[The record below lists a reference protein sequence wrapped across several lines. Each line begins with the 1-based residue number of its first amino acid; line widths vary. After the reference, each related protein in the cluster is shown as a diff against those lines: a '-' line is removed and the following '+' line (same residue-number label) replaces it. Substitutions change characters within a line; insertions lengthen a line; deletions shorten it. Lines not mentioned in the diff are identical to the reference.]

1 VAIQKKMINV
11 EASVRL
17 LTGPQRPA
25 GGGWYELFACFPDLE
40 YISRFHGREVLLAS
54 REIHFFCFATSP
66 PVSAAASMDIYTD
79 LKDIRI
85 PFPRAH
91 VTIGNFDGVHLG
103 HQKLFDQVVAR
114 ARQDKGTSVAVTFDP
129 HPLKVLSPLG
139 IRLLSTTPQKI
150 ELIERAGIDVLVI
163 IPFNREVAAIT
174 AMDFV
179 DQVLLARIGMKDL
192 VVGYDYAMGKG
203 RQGDTAFLQHQGAT
217 KDFSVMVMP
226 AHFEQGQLVS
236 STRIREL
243 VAAGKMR
250 DVRRLL
256 GRYYQ
261 IRGDVQ
267 WGRQRGGKL
276 LGFPTAN
283 LCISEEDLCPKRGVY
298 VTQVI
303 YDGKQYG
310 GVSNI
315 GYNPTFGDTA
325 LVAETHIF
333 DFNADIY
340 GRPLKINLLRHLRG
354 EITFNGI
361 EELAAQ
367 IRKDIVVAQKVLAKE
382 REKRLIAY
390 HRDSGEAASGLSDGD
405 RLR

>member
-1 VAIQKKMINV
+1 M
-11 EASVRL
+11 E
-17 LTGPQRPA
+17 
-25 GGGWYELFACFPDLE
+25 
-40 YISRFHGREVLLAS
+40 
-54 REIHFFCFATSP
+54 
-66 PVSAAASMDIYTD
+66 IYTD
-79 LKDIRI
+79 LNDIRH
-85 PFPRAH
+85 PFPQAH

-114 ARQDKGTSVAVTFDP
+114 ARQNKGTSVAITFDP
-129 HPLKVLSPLG
+129 HPLKVLSPQG
-139 IRLLSTTPQKI
+139 IRLISTTPQKI

-163 IPFNREVAAIT
+163 IPFNREVAVTT
-174 AMDFV
+174 AVDFV
-179 DQVLLARIGMKDL
+179 DEVLVRRVGIRDL

-203 RQGDTAFLQHQGAT
+203 RQGDTAFLERQGAE
-217 KDFSVMVMP
+217 KGFSVTVMP
-226 AHFEQGQLVS
+226 AYYEQGMLVS

-283 LCISEEDLCPKRGVY
+283 LSLSEEDLCPKRGVY

-315 GYNPTFGDTA
+315 GYNPTFGETS

-333 DFNADIY
+333 DFSADIY
-340 GRPLKINLLRHLRG
+340 GRPLRINLLRHLRG
-354 EITFNGI
+354 EITFSGP
-361 EELAAQ
+361 EALARQ
-367 IRKDIVVAQKVLAKE
+367 IRKDIEVAQKVLAKE
-382 REKRLIAY
+382 RQKKLIAY
-390 HRDSGEAASGLSDGD
+390 TQSSAL
-405 RLR
+405 

>member
-1 VAIQKKMINV
+1 M
-11 EASVRL
+11 E
-17 LTGPQRPA
+17 
-25 GGGWYELFACFPDLE
+25 
-40 YISRFHGREVLLAS
+40 
-54 REIHFFCFATSP
+54 
-66 PVSAAASMDIYTD
+66 IYTD

-114 ARQDKGTSVAVTFDP
+114 ARQDKGTSVAITFDP
-129 HPLKVLSPLG
+129 HPLKVLGPQG
-139 IRLLSTTPQKI
+139 IRLISTTPQKI
-150 ELIERAGIDVLVI
+150 ELIQRAGIDVLVI
-163 IPFNREVAAIT
+163 IPFNREIALTT
-174 AMDFV
+174 AVEFV
-179 DQVLLARIGMKDL
+179 DEVLVRCIGIQDL
-192 VVGYDYAMGKG
+192 VVGYDYALGKG
-203 RQGDTAFLQHQGAT
+203 RQGDTAFLQSQGAE
-217 KDFSVMVMP
+217 KGFSVMVMP
-226 AHFEQGQLVS
+226 AHYVQGMLVS

-250 DVRRLL
+250 DVHRLL

-333 DFNADIY
+333 DFNTDIY

-354 EITFNGI
+354 EIAFTGP
-361 EELAAQ
+361 EALARQ
-367 IRKDIVVAQKVLAKE
+367 IRKDIEVAQKVLAIE
-382 REKRLIAY
+382 RQKKLITYA
-390 HRDSGEAASGLSDGD
+390 RNSGE
-405 RLR
+405 